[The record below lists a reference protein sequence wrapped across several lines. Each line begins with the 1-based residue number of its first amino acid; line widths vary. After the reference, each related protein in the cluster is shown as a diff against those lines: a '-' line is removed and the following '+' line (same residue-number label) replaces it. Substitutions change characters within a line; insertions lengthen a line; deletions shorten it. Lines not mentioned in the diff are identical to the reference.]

1 MRIIVVG
8 DIHGHKSWKDII
20 NREKF
25 DKVVFVGDYFDSH
38 SVKTEDQ
45 INNFLDII
53 QFKKSRPDDVILL
66 VGNHDHHYFP
76 SVGYTGTS
84 GYQELGKFQIEYVI
98 DINKEYLQMAY
109 QVDNVLFTHAGV
121 GESFMDMTFGKD
133 GWDKDNIANLLNEL
147 FIFKPRTFVFNGR
160 DSYGDDMGQTP
171 IWIRPRSL
179 MRDSQIL
186 KKHLIQVVGHTH
198 YSQIDIQGK
207 STGGRYYFIDCLPR
221 EYLVIDNGK
230 FMVEKL

>member
-1 MRIIVVG
+1 
-8 DIHGHKSWKDII
+8 
-20 NREKF
+20 
-25 DKVVFVGDYFDSH
+25 
-38 SVKTEDQ
+38 
-45 INNFLDII
+45 
-53 QFKKSRPDDVILL
+53 
-66 VGNHDHHYFP
+66 
-76 SVGYTGTS
+76 
-84 GYQELGKFQIEYVI
+84 
-98 DINKEYLQMAY
+98 MAY